1 MFKAESQKD
10 LVIILKESLSENPF
24 DLMPLNI
31 GIENSSI
38 NNLISEYNSYIKDFN
53 NYSTFLGSDN
63 PILKNLRDQ
72 ITKTSESIYNS
83 IKNYISSLEK
93 KIISIK
99 DKELQYSNIFNK
111 TPQNEKILRA
121 IERELEVKES
131 LFLLLLQKREE
142 AAINFAV
149 VKPSI
154 KVIDYPFTDPNF
166 KKPNEVLIFFYII
179 SSLFSLTLIFIY
191 LYMYF
196 DNKFYT
202 KKDISE
208 MFPNSAVIGE
218 IPNIYNGENKKL
230 IVNQESRSPFAES
243 IRMMIANLKFS
254 FEDFDKNRS
263 TKVILVTSSV
273 KGEGKTILS
282 TNLSSMLSAQNKVIL
297 VGADMRNPQIHKFL
311 AKNKSTKGLADYIF
325 RDDLNWKDLLVK
337 NQNLHILLS
346 GTIPPN
352 PAQLLSSNKFKRL
365 LSEMKKNYDYVIIDS
380 APTILVSDT
389 LEISDLTDLCI
400 FVIRSGV
407 TNREVGNFIQDL
419 ISQNKFKKINFVL
432 NSINLNSRYKY
443 GYKYQYSYNYGY
455 GYGYSEDKST

>member
-1 MFKAESQKD
+1 SELFKAESQKD

-208 MFPNSAVIGE
+208 MFPNSAVIG
-218 IPNIYNGENKKL
+218 
-230 IVNQESRSPFAES
+230 
-243 IRMMIANLKFS
+243 
-254 FEDFDKNRS
+254 
-263 TKVILVTSSV
+263 
-273 KGEGKTILS
+273 
-282 TNLSSMLSAQNKVIL
+282 
-297 VGADMRNPQIHKFL
+297 
-311 AKNKSTKGLADYIF
+311 
-325 RDDLNWKDLLVK
+325 
-337 NQNLHILLS
+337 
-346 GTIPPN
+346 
-352 PAQLLSSNKFKRL
+352 
-365 LSEMKKNYDYVIIDS
+365 
-380 APTILVSDT
+380 
-389 LEISDLTDLCI
+389 
-400 FVIRSGV
+400 
-407 TNREVGNFIQDL
+407 
-419 ISQNKFKKINFVL
+419 
-432 NSINLNSRYKY
+432 
-443 GYKYQYSYNYGY
+443 
-455 GYGYSEDKST
+455 

>member
-1 MFKAESQKD
+1 
-10 LVIILKESLSENPF
+10 
-24 DLMPLNI
+24 MPLNI

-53 NYSTFLGSDN
+53 NYSTFLGLDN

-83 IKNYISSLEK
+83 IQNYISSLEK
-93 KIISIK
+93 KIKSLK
-99 DKELQYSNIFNK
+99 DKELQYSNTFNK

-142 AAINFAV
+142 ASINLAV

-154 KVIDYPFTDPNF
+154 KIIDYPYINPNF

-179 SSLFSLTLIFIY
+179 SSLLSLTIVLIY
-191 LYMYF
+191 LYIYF

-202 KKDISE
+202 KEDITE

-218 IPNIYNGENKKL
+218 IPNIDMAENKKL
-230 IVNQESRSPFAES
+230 ILNQESRSPFAES
-243 IRMMIANLKFS
+243 IRMLIANLKYS
-254 FEDFDKNRS
+254 FEDFDKKLTS
-263 TKVILVTSSV
+263 KVILVTSSV
-273 KGEGKTILS
+273 KGEGKTIIS
-282 TNLSSMLSAQNKVIL
+282 TNLSSMLSGQNKVIL

-311 AKNKSTKGLADYIF
+311 SKNKSTKGLSDYICS
-325 RDDLNWKDLLVK
+325 DDLDWKDLLIK
-337 NQNLHILLS
+337 NQNFHILLS

-352 PAQLLSSNKFKRL
+352 PAQLLSSNKFKDL
-365 LSEMKKNYDYVIIDS
+365 LLEMKKNYDYIIIDS

-389 LEISDLTDLCI
+389 LEISDLTDLCV

-407 TNREVGNFIQDL
+407 TNREVGNFIEDL

-443 GYKYQYSYNYGY
+443 GYKYKYSYNYGY
-455 GYGYSEDKST
+455 GYGYSEDKSN